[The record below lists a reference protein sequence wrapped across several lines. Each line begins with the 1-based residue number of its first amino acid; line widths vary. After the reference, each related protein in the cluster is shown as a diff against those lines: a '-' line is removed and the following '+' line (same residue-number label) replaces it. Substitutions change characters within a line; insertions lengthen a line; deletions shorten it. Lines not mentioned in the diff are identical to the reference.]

1 MDGVSIAPW
10 VAVTLIGVGQAIT
23 IWRFR
28 SNTKKRATEE
38 AKEET
43 AEMTEMRSD
52 ISNIKGELAHPKHGL
67 SALKEDM
74 SAMKLNCALVSTG
87 LTGKV
92 KEHER
97 RLTDLNHKTS
107 TGGKRSRS

>member
-38 AKEET
+38 AIEET

-52 ISNIKGELAHPKHGL
+52 VSNIKSELAHPQHGL

-87 LTGKV
+87 LAGKV

-97 RLTDLNHKTS
+97 RLTSLNNKAPARS
-107 TGGKRSRS
+107 KRRS